1 MATQEEFAQQL
12 EKAIEVA
19 SRLAPEL
26 LRRPG
31 VLAVGPGVKR
41 RNGKPTGEAAI
52 VITVREKSSLEQL
65 EERDEEPLP
74 TQLEGLPV
82 DLIEYQKPVENK
94 KTRQEFEEAITV
106 KNRVAANWLKEAN
119 VTGIGVGY
127 KVKDGQLTDVIVIQV
142 FVERKLA
149 PDDVKSSGL
158 RLVPEEIENV
168 PTDVVQAGP
177 FKEVVAPS
185 GSRGDRR
192 DPLIGGLS
200 IGHASSPFHY
210 GTLAAVA
217 FDNANN
223 AIALS
228 NEHVLD
234 GDIDETVHQPSP
246 VGLDDSFEI
255 GFQLDVCN
263 PLDFIRIDTPNTLGG
278 SILAGA
284 AAAAVLAAALSD
296 DIDPT
301 REGQQATVPPA
312 GAKTLEE
319 YTKARIKYP
328 QFPLPGT
335 PFKLDVDWKYER
347 RTDSGTLTHG
357 DSPNRQNQHV
367 LLYHRLFVDRK
378 LYDPAQTIRLY
389 GVLIPPSIEKGKCK
403 SYHCVALLNPLHL
416 DQSYPVVLRSIS
428 DIADGEKLSGQ
439 FVDLLR
445 KLEIDE
451 WEKEILFGPPPTTV
465 HTPPRRFCIYYG
477 EFSAANVPLGPWRH
491 WMHVQTVNTVPPG
504 TDPLIAAKT
513 IGGLPVSNHYKE
525 TVDVACGPFVFGD
538 DGSFDIELI

>member
-1 MATQEEFAQQL
+1 MATKEEFSQQL

-19 SRLAPEL
+19 NRLAPEL

-31 VLAVGPGVKR
+31 VVAVGPGVKR
-41 RNGKPTGEAAI
+41 RKGKPTGEAAI

-65 EERDEEPLP
+65 KERDEQPLP
-74 TQLEGLPV
+74 KQLEGLPV
-82 DLIEYQKPVENK
+82 DVVEYQKPVENK
-94 KTRQEFEEAITV
+94 KTRQEIEKAITV

-119 VTGIGVGY
+119 ITGIGVGY
-127 KVKDGQLTDVIVIQV
+127 KVKGGQLTDMIAIQV
-142 FVERKLA
+142 FVERKLS
-149 PDDVKSSGL
+149 PDDVKG
-158 RLVPEEIENV
+158 RGFKLVPEEIDNV
-168 PTDVVQAGP
+168 PTDVVHAGP

-200 IGHASSPFHY
+200 VGHASSPFSY
-210 GTLAAVA
+210 GTLAAIA

-223 AIALS
+223 PIALS

-234 GDIDETVHQPSP
+234 GSIGETVHQPSP

-263 PLDFIRIDTPNTLGG
+263 PLNFIRIDTPNTLGG

-284 AAAAVLAAALSD
+284 AAAAALAAALSD

-328 QFPLPGT
+328 HFPLPGT

-378 LYDPAQTIRLY
+378 VYDPTQTIRLF
-389 GVLIPPSIEKGKCK
+389 GVLLPPPIDKVTCK
-403 SYHCVALLNPLHL
+403 SYHCVALLSPLHL
-416 DQSYPVVLRSIS
+416 DQSYPVVLRSIN
-428 DIADGEKLSGQ
+428 DIADGEKYFSLFFNFLQG
-439 FVDLLR
+439 
-445 KLEIDE
+445 LEIDDQ
-451 WEKEILFGPPPTTV
+451 EKKLLITNQQRL
-465 HTPPRRFCIYYG
+465 CIYYG
-477 EFSAANVPLGPWRH
+477 EFFASNVPLGPWRH

-504 TDPLIAAKT
+504 TDPLVAAQT

-525 TVDVACGPFVFGD
+525 TLDIACGPFVFED
-538 DGSFDIELI
+538 DGSFDIELLTI

>member
-1 MATQEEFAQQL
+1 MATQEELAQQL
-12 EKAIEVA
+12 EKVIETVN
-19 SRLAPEL
+19 RLASEL
-26 LRRPG
+26 LQRPG
-31 VLAVGPGVKR
+31 VVAVGPGVKR
-41 RNGKPTGEAAI
+41 RKGKPTGEAAI
-52 VITVREKSSLEQL
+52 VITVREKSSLKQL
-65 EERDEEPLP
+65 EERGEQPLP
-74 TQLEGLPV
+74 KQLEGLPV
-82 DLIEYQKPVENK
+82 DVIEYRKPVEDK
-94 KTRQEFEEAITV
+94 KTRQEIEKAISV
-106 KNRVAANWLKEAN
+106 KDRIADGWLQEAN

-127 KVKDGQLTDVIVIQV
+127 KTKGGQLTDALAIQV

-149 PDDVKSSGL
+149 PDAVTSRGYK
-158 RLVPEEIENV
+158 LVPEKIDNI

-177 FKEVVAPS
+177 FKEIVAPS
-185 GSRGDRR
+185 GSRADRR

-200 IGHASSPFHY
+200 VGHASSPFHY

-223 AIALS
+223 PVALS

-234 GDIDETVHQPSP
+234 GDIGETVHQPSP

-263 PLDFIRIDTPNTLGG
+263 PLNFVRIDTPNTLGG

-284 AAAAVLAAALSD
+284 AAAVAIAAALSD

-319 YTKARIKYP
+319 YTKASIKYP

-335 PFKLDVDWKYER
+335 SFKLDVDWKYER

-357 DSPNRQNQHV
+357 DNPSRQNQHI
-367 LLYHRLFVDRK
+367 LLYHRLFVDRN
-378 LYDPAQTIRLY
+378 LYDPSQTIRLF
-389 GVLIPPSIEKGKCK
+389 GVLLPPPIRGITCK
-403 SYHCVALLNPLHL
+403 SYHCVALLSPLHL
-416 DQSYPVVLRSIS
+416 DQSFPVVLRSITGV
-428 DIADGEKLSGQ
+428 ADEGKLFGS
-439 FVDLLR
+439 FFNLLQ
-445 KLEIDE
+445 KLEVDEEEKKLLIDNRQR
-451 WEKEILFGPPPTTV
+451 L
-465 HTPPRRFCIYYG
+465 CIYYG

-525 TVDVACGPFVFGD
+525 TLDVACGPFVFED
-538 DGSFDIELI
+538 DGSFDIELLSI

>member
-31 VLAVGPGVKR
+31 VVAVGPGPKR
-41 RNGKPTGEAAI
+41 RKGKPTNEAAI
-52 VITVREKSSLEQL
+52 VITVRKKLSLKQLKEHGEQ
-65 EERDEEPLP
+65 PLP
-74 TQLEGLPV
+74 KHLEGLPV
-82 DLIEYQKPVENK
+82 DVIEYQKPLENK
-94 KTRQEFEEAITV
+94 KTRLEVEKAITI

-119 VTGIGVGY
+119 ITGVGVGY
-127 KVKDGQLTDVIVIQV
+127 KVKAGQLTDVIAIQV
-142 FVERKLA
+142 FVERKLTL
-149 PDDVKSSGL
+149 DDVKNQCL
-158 RLVPEEIENV
+158 KLVPEEIEKI

-177 FKEVVAPS
+177 FKEVASSS
-185 GSRGDRR
+185 GSRGDRQ

-200 IGHASSPFHY
+200 VGHASSPFTF
-210 GTLAAVA
+210 GTLGAIA

-223 AIALS
+223 AIVLS

-234 GDIDETVHQPSP
+234 GDIGETVHQPSP
-246 VGLDDSFEI
+246 VKLGDSLEI
-255 GFQLDVCN
+255 GFQLDVCS
-263 PLDFIRIDTPNTLGG
+263 PLNFIRIDTPNTLGG
-278 SILAGA
+278 SILSGA
-284 AAAAVLAAALSD
+284 AAAAALAAALSD

-301 REGQQATVPPA
+301 REGQQATMPPA

-367 LLYHRLFVDRK
+367 LLYHRLFADRK
-378 LYDPAQTIRLY
+378 LYDPTQTIRLY
-389 GVLIPPSIEKGKCK
+389 GVLIPPSIEKGMCK
-403 SYHCVALLNPLHL
+403 SYHCVALLSPLHL
-416 DQSYPVVLRSIS
+416 DKSYPVVLRSIS
-428 DIADGEKLSGQ
+428 DIAEGEQISIQ
-439 FVDLLR
+439 FFNFLR
-445 KLEIDE
+445 ELEIGGR
-451 WEKEILFGPPPTTV
+451 EKEILFD
-465 HTPPRRFCIYYG
+465 HRQRLCIYYG
-477 EFSAANVPLGPWRH
+477 EFFAANMPLGSWRH

-504 TDPLIAAKT
+504 TDPLVAAKT

-525 TVDVACGPFVFGD
+525 TVDVTCGPFVFED
-538 DGSFDIELI
+538 DGSFDIELLSI